1 MGIRLKSLK
10 ELGKGR
16 WRIASSVGGSAKTPA
31 TRRRGNGRDPQSE
44 LFELVSSKYEDA
56 VANLVG
62 AVPGRKYEID
72 IALPSLRLAI
82 ETDGWAYHGKY
93 KSGFLRDR
101 EKDRALMLAGWRV
114 LRFTAGEIF
123 KKPDEVMRTV
133 DQAVKMIRGL

>member
-1 MGIRLKSLK
+1 MGIRFKSLK

-16 WRIASSVGGSAKTPA
+16 WKVASSVGGSVPKVSG
-31 TRRRGNGRDPQSE
+31 RRRGNGRDPQKE
-44 LFELVSSKYEDA
+44 LFALVSEKYDEA
-56 VANLVG
+56 TPNLVG

-72 IALPSLRLAI
+72 IALPSVMLAI
-82 ETDGWAYHGKY
+82 EADGWAYHGMH